1 MEMSLGRE
9 KYVVSLVCVV
19 VMWLV
24 LFSCSSREVKE
35 ELSGVTIITEPEDG
49 ATVVAF
55 GKEVGTTPLTLT
67 GLKPGTL
74 DIVLKKEKY
83 RRRAE
88 TLILKP
94 GEHSEYKF
102 TLEPLQGYVSFETE
116 PPGADVF
123 LDDKPIG
130 KTPIYKYPV
139 PIGHRMYKIELA
151 NYYPVEG
158 DLEVRED
165 FQYPIKYIL
174 KPLEATL
181 NVLSRPTGGFIRINN
196 VAQGQK
202 TPAQFKLPPGE
213 YLVSVSAPGFLEEHL
228 KFELK
233 PNEEKS
239 ITLVLK
245 EGETPPGMVL
255 VPAGEFIM
263 GENERAPDEAP
274 RRKVYVPAFYI
285 DKYEVTNEEFKKVFP
300 EHTFPKGQ
308 EKYPVRGVSWE
319 EANAYAT
326 RVGKRL
332 PTEVEWEKAARGED
346 GREYPW
352 GNEFSSSFANTLEGK
367 VGMPT
372 PVGKY
377 IGGVSPYGCFDMA
390 GNVYEWTSDWYQ
402 RYEGNTSIKKE
413 YGQIYRVLR
422 GGSYMSDKF
431 DCRCAR
437 RHFDR
442 MDAKR
447 EDYGFRC
454 VKDVPQSSEGN

>member
-1 MEMSLGRE
+1 MGRGRS
-9 KYVVSLVCVV
+9 YIITN
-19 VMWLV
+19 V
-24 LFSCSSREVKE
+24 LFSLWIFWSCSSGEKKL
-35 ELSGVTIITEPEDG
+35 ELSSVTIETTPEDG
-49 ATVVAF
+49 AIVVIQ
-55 GKEVGTTPLTLT
+55 GEEKGTTPLTLT

-74 DIVLKKEKY
+74 DIVLKKENYK
-83 RRRAE
+83 RKAE

-94 GEHSEYKF
+94 GEHTRYTF
-102 TLEPLQGYVSFETE
+102 NLEPLQGYVSFETE
-116 PPGADVF
+116 PPGADVI
-123 LDDKPIG
+123 LDGQVIG
-130 KTPIYKYPV
+130 KTPIFRYPV
-139 PIGHRMYKIELA
+139 PIGSRTYKIELT

-158 DLEVRED
+158 NLEIRED

-181 NVLSRPTGGFIRINN
+181 NVLSRPTGGNIRLNN
-196 VAQGQK
+196 VPQGQK

-213 YLVSVSAPGFLEEHL
+213 YLVSVIAPGFLEEHM

-233 PNEEKS
+233 PNEEKT

-274 RRKVYVPAFYI
+274 KRKVFVPAFYI
-285 DKYEVTNEEFKKVFP
+285 DKYEVTNEEFKRVFP

-319 EANAYAT
+319 QANAYAS

-332 PTEVEWEKAARGED
+332 PTEIEWEKAARGED

-352 GNEFSSSFANTLEGK
+352 GNEFSNTLANTVEAK

-390 GNVYEWTSDWYQ
+390 GNVYEWTADWYQ
-402 RYEGNTSIKKE
+402 KYEGNTTIKKE

-422 GGSYMSDKF
+422 GGSFMTDKF
-431 DCRCAR
+431 DARCAR

-454 VKDVPQSSEGN
+454 VKDVPQISGDN